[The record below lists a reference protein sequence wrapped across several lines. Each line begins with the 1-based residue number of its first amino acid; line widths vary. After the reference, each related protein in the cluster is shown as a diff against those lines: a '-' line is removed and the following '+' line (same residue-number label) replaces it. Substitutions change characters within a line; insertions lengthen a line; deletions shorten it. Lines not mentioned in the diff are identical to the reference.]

1 MKRILFFLLLC
12 SSSLRSAQYC
22 LMDSTEVISV
32 QLSSKNHN
40 RIGIVG
46 DRIKKA
52 FFKGNSISV
61 DVEESNGQ
69 VFVQALRPDCPNT
82 TLSIVSC
89 SGLLQDLDLQFSD
102 QTSEIILLQ
111 PSAVEDPWIDEEEMI
126 PQESD
131 LTSIVEGFLRGAIPE
146 GYTTYED
153 SDAPVKLKKCLKIQR
168 FSRMVGEKQIV
179 FAFRLH
185 NESSEKQSIRECQV
199 NVVQGDWV
207 FIDRHFLRPKEC
219 ALVLIGCYR

>member
-1 MKRILFFLLLC
+1 MMKKLSFFLLC
-12 SSSLRSAQYC
+12 ASSLSGAQYC

-32 QLSSKNHN
+32 HLSSTNHN

-52 FFKGNSISV
+52 FFKGCNISV
-61 DVEESNGQ
+61 DVEDNSGQ
-69 VFVQALRPDCPNT
+69 IFIQSLRHDCPNT

-89 SGLLQDLDLQFSD
+89 AGLLQDLDLQFSD
-102 QTSEIILLQ
+102 QPSEIVLLQ
-111 PSAVEDPWIDEEEMI
+111 PSSLEEW
-126 PQESD
+126 PQEECTTADTSD
-131 LTSIVEGFLRGAIPE
+131 LTSIVEGFLKGDIPE
-146 GYTTYED
+146 GYTSYED
-153 SDAPVKLKKCLKIQR
+153 SDAPITIKKCLKLQR
-168 FSRMVGEKQIV
+168 FSRMVSDKQIV

-199 NVVQGDWV
+199 NVLEGDWV
-207 FIDRHFLRPKEC
+207 FVDRYVLRPNEC